1 MRDNQGMHTVI
12 SYAAPAG
19 PQCRQALD
27 GLQLPHLTRLL
38 RQLSPGTAHPGQAD
52 QLTPLHERV
61 QARHLGL
68 GDAPDGLLPW
78 AAQDAAQLGL
88 TAAHGGEGWAWITP
102 CQWQV
107 HTHHVEMADPQ
118 QLALTPDEALALHA
132 AMQPYFAEDGIT
144 LFPHALAHTHTRWL
158 AQGEVFRALPTA
170 SLDRVSGQPVDAW
183 IPRQEQ
189 AKALR
194 RLQNEMQMLLYTHAV
209 NDARAA
215 RGQPT
220 VNSFWASG
228 TGTWAPADTAAGPS
242 TVLHTLRSA
251 ALQDDAPAWAQAWQ
265 ELDRTTL
272 AELLEHLQAGQK
284 VQLTLCGEQQAQ
296 TLQWQAPA
304 LWERL
309 RRRLAAP
316 QATTWLKTL

>member
-19 PQCRQALD
+19 PQCRQAL
-27 GLQLPHLTRLL
+27 GTLQLPHLTRLL
-38 RQLSPGTAHPGQAD
+38 RQLSPGATHPGQAD

-78 AAQDAAQLGL
+78 AAMDAAQLGL
-88 TAAHGGEGWAWITP
+88 TAQHGDDGWAWITP

-118 QLALTPDEALALHA
+118 HLALTPQEAQALHS
-132 AMQPYFAEDGIT
+132 AMEPYFAEDGIT
-144 LFPHALAHTHTRWL
+144 LFPHTLAHAQTRWL
-158 AQGEVFRALPTA
+158 AQGAVFQALPTA
-170 SLDRVSGQPVDAW
+170 SLDRVSGQSVDAW
-183 IPRQEQ
+183 MPRQAQ

-228 TGTWAPADTAAGPS
+228 TGTGTPNDTTASPS

-251 ALQDDAPAWAQAWQ
+251 ALQDDASTWAQAWQ

-272 AELLEHLQAGQK
+272 AELLERLQGGQR

-296 TLQWQAPA
+296 TLEWQPPS
-304 LWERL
+304 LWDRL
-309 RRRLAAP
+309 RQRLAAP